1 MFALQSNNR
10 EGAQGARHFPNNC
23 AILGRQSHRVRVL
36 FRFGIIAVLI
46 SSGILPATARKK
58 PRTQTPNKANIEAA
72 TRLQIFLDRANF
84 SPGKLDGTY
93 NEFTW
98 KALGLYRQSRGEQPQ
113 PPPQQGK
120 IKSNVAPD
128 VTGLDRDS
136 VGPVFVPYTVTDAD
150 LASVGPVPSSVPA
163 QAKLKFL
170 PYRDAAD
177 AIAEKFHSDVHLL
190 EHVNPGK
197 MKTIKAGD
205 QIMVP
210 NVEPF
215 ELGAVKEIKPGS
227 EINAQPANE
236 VEYQPESQSENAD
249 KNNQPKKDEAPSA
262 PIVIKI
268 DTKINMLGV
277 LQGEKLIA
285 AYPITIGSAHT
296 ASPIGEWK
304 VRGIA
309 KMPIF
314 RYDKEMLQHGRRSGN
329 FHLLPPGPRNP
340 VGVMWI
346 ALNKK
351 GIGIHGT
358 NDPGLIGRA
367 ASHGCIRLA
376 NWDIVRLA
384 TKIKPGDNVSI
395 H

>member
-1 MFALQSNNR
+1 MSALQSSNR
-10 EGAQGARHFPNNC
+10 EVAQGSLHFPNNC
-23 AILGRQSHRVRVL
+23 AILGLRSHRVRVL
-36 FRFGIIAVLI
+36 FRFAIIAILI
-46 SSGILPATARKK
+46 SSGILPAAARKK
-58 PRTQTPNKANIEAA
+58 PRTQTPHKANIEAA

-98 KALGLYRQSRGEQPQ
+98 KALALYRQSRGEQPQ
-113 PPPQQGK
+113 PPPAQGK
-120 IKSNVAPD
+120 TKSNVAPD
-128 VTGLDRDS
+128 ITGLDLDN

-150 LASVGPVPSSVPA
+150 LASVGPLPSSVPA

-177 AIAEKFHSDVHLL
+177 AIAEKFHSDVHFL
-190 EHVNPGK
+190 EQLNPGK

-205 QIMVP
+205 Q
-210 NVEPF
+210 
-215 ELGAVKEIKPGS
+215 LK
-227 EINAQPANE
+227 
-236 VEYQPESQSENAD
+236 D
-249 KNNQPKKDEAPSA
+249 NQPKKDETAST

-277 LQGEKLIA
+277 FQGEKLIA
-285 AYPITIGSAHT
+285 AYPVTIGSAHT

-309 KMPIF
+309 KMPPF
-314 RYDKEMLQHGRRSGN
+314 RYDKEMLQHGQRSGN

-358 NDPGLIGRA
+358 NEPGSIGRA

-376 NWDIVRLA
+376 NWDVVRLA

>member
-10 EGAQGARHFPNNC
+10 EVAQGSLHFPNNC
-23 AILGRQSHRVRVL
+23 AILGLRSHRVRVL
-36 FRFGIIAVLI
+36 FRFAIIAILI
-46 SSGILPATARKK
+46 SSGILPAAARKK
-58 PRTQTPNKANIEAA
+58 PRTQTPHKANIEAA

-98 KALGLYRQSRGEQPQ
+98 QALALYRQSRGEHPQ
-113 PPPQQGK
+113 PPPAQGK
-120 IKSNVAPD
+120 TKSNVAPD
-128 VTGLDRDS
+128 ITGLDLDN

-150 LASVGPVPSSVPA
+150 LASVGPLPSSVPA

-177 AIAEKFHSDVHLL
+177 AIAEKFHSDVHFL
-190 EHVNPGK
+190 EQLNPGK

-205 QIMVP
+205 QLKVP
-210 NVEPF
+210 NVEQF
-215 ELGAVKEIKPGS
+215 ELGGVKEIKPGS
-227 EINAQPANE
+227 ERNAQPAND
-236 VEYQPESQSENAD
+236 VEYQPEPQSENAD
-249 KNNQPKKDEAPSA
+249 KDNQPKKDETAST

-277 LQGEKLIA
+277 FQGEKLIA
-285 AYPITIGSAHT
+285 AYPVTIGSAHT

-309 KMPIF
+309 KMPPF
-314 RYDKEMLQHGRRSGN
+314 RYDKEMLQHGQRSGN

-358 NDPGLIGRA
+358 NEPGSIGRA

-376 NWDIVRLA
+376 NWDVVRLA

>member
-1 MFALQSNNR
+1 MSALQSSNR
-10 EGAQGARHFPNNC
+10 ERAQSSGHFPNNC
-23 AILGRQSHRVRVL
+23 AILRRRSHHVKVL
-36 FRFGIIAVLI
+36 FRFAIIAILI
-46 SSGILPATARKK
+46 SSGILPAAARKK
-58 PRTQTPNKANIEAA
+58 HREPAPNKANIEAA

-93 NEFTW
+93 NELTW
-98 KALGLYRQSRGEQPQ
+98 KGLGLYRQSRGEQSQ

-128 VTGLDRDS
+128 VTGLDLDS
-136 VGPVFVPYTVTDAD
+136 AGPAFVPYTVTDAD
-150 LASVGPVPSSVPA
+150 LASVGPLPSSVPA

-190 EHVNPGK
+190 EKLNPGK

-205 QIMVP
+205 QIKVP

-268 DTKINMLGV
+268 DTKTNMLGV
-277 LQGEKLIA
+277 IQGEKLIA
-285 AYPITIGSAHT
+285 AYPVTIGSAHT

-309 KMPIF
+309 KMPTF

-358 NDPGLIGRA
+358 NDPGSIGRA

-384 TKIKPGDNVSI
+384 TKIKKGDKVSI